1 MTFEP
6 KAFRDLCQQATTT
19 LTFDDVAE
27 NIQLAMSTV
36 ESASDLAPF
45 IRERLLQQARSSL
58 DLLEQR
64 RTDPNQLL
72 GAINSFLAGGPNA
85 DDIAALEMWFIKVA
99 YKPDAAVTQEL
110 LDKARD
116 LWRSDPAFNS
126 DERLKDVQK
135 RLKDVERF
143 ARTSVDLDTTL
154 SSALGLERLLRSFPI
169 DPSATTGLIDRLATA
184 REMANTRRRI
194 PVEQLVTDAFSVYEQ
209 TIARPDGTRLDQDAS
224 RELQLNLFGVRRV
237 LERSELSEDVTS
249 ALVDRLESIEDRF
262 DKVRFLSS
270 STLFKTRYEPRLNRF
285 RDEVDHVVW
294 FHEAVESLKALQ
306 EESKKG
312 RTRGVDRLEQYH
324 QQRVA
329 DTATELKGL
338 LNARYNNPEAL
349 QREIRLASELI
360 TALDGRA
367 VLTRYAVSRAQ
378 NHVKACTTWARNTA
392 PDQLDTLAG
401 LKDRC
406 NVLWNSIPARYQ
418 AYVTSFSNSL
428 NAFTDALGSCDNFR
442 SAFEELQQLKHSI
455 SDPESGL
462 QVTDRER
469 LEQRLKAVQRDF
481 FTKLGDMGEI
491 ERNLAL
497 VDQQIV
503 RAARNIRRYADFD
516 AIEAQAKEIGFRVGK
531 GRFDPATRQGL
542 IARVRTLYGRVAGLK
557 RKRDAYL
564 AERAASRDALF
575 AELNELVV
583 ECQSVAQTHPGD
595 HASWAL
601 LLDADRQLREATIL
615 AKEQHDSLRRG
626 LEVAFSRI
634 KEERAKFARE
644 ASLLYAQF
652 LDAIQNIQQ
661 PLERSSPKPSR
672 EDAFEAIEAVKPLRA
687 RLRSEPKLLRAH
699 REELFGALRVVSD
712 AISEILDRA
721 SEEMQR
727 NFVQFT
733 RRLDALREE
742 IRSIQQSNELQRAI
756 DNHKALYADLRSKE
770 LSLEGRSECR
780 SALEALWDDITAK
793 RQEFGRSRFDPERV
807 DATLIRLENQGYF
820 VWMSGVPNVR

>member
-27 NIQLAMSTV
+27 NIELAMSTV

-45 IRERLLQQARSSL
+45 MRERLLQQARSSL

-72 GAINSFLAGGPNA
+72 GAINSFLAGGTNA
-85 DDIAALEMWFIKVA
+85 DDIAALGMWFIKVA
-99 YKPDAAVTQEL
+99 YNPDAAVTQEL
-110 LDKARD
+110 LDKVRD
-116 LWRSDPAFNS
+116 LWRSDPTFNI
-126 DERLKDVQK
+126 DERLKDFQN
-135 RLKDVERF
+135 RLKNVERY
-143 ARTSVDLDTTL
+143 APTSLDLEETL
-154 SSALGLERLLRSFPI
+154 STALGLERLLRSFPLE
-169 DPSATTGLIDRLATA
+169 PSATSGLIDRLATA
-184 REMANTRRRI
+184 RELANTRRRI
-194 PVEQLVTDAFSVYEQ
+194 PIQQLIAEAFSAYEQ
-209 TIARPDGTRLDQDAS
+209 TIARPDGTRVDQEAS
-224 RELQLNLFGVRRV
+224 RVLHGNLKRVRPV
-237 LERSELSEDVTS
+237 LERAELSEDVKS
-249 ALVDRLESIEDRF
+249 ALVDRLESIEERF

-270 STLFKTRYEPRLNRF
+270 STLFIRRYEPRLNRF
-285 RDEVDHVVW
+285 RDEIDRVVW

-312 RTRGVDRLEQYH
+312 RTRGVDRLEQFH

-329 DTATELKGL
+329 DTVAELKGL

-349 QREIRLASELI
+349 QREIRLASEQI
-360 TALDGRA
+360 AALDGRV
-367 VLTRYAVSRAQ
+367 VLTRYAVTRAQ
-378 NHVKACTTWARNTA
+378 NLVNACTGWARNTA
-392 PDQLDTLAG
+392 PDQLDTLAR
-401 LKDRC
+401 LKERC
-406 NVLWNSIPARYQ
+406 NLLLNSIPARYQ

-428 NAFTDALGSCDNFR
+428 NAFTEALGSCDDYR
-442 SAFEELQQLKHSI
+442 STFEELQQLKHSI

-462 QVTDRER
+462 QPTDRER

-497 VDQQIV
+497 IDQKIA
-503 RAARNIRRYADFD
+503 RAFRNIRRYADFD
-516 AIEAQAKEIGFRVGK
+516 AIEAEAKEIGFRVGK
-531 GRFDPATRQGL
+531 GRFDASTRQGL

-575 AELNELVV
+575 AELNDLVV
-583 ECQSVAQTHPGD
+583 ECQSVAQTLPGD

-601 LLDADRQLREATIL
+601 LLDANQQLREATIL
-615 AKEQHDSLRRG
+615 AKEQHDILRRG

-644 ASLLYAQF
+644 ASLLYGQF
-652 LDAIQNIQQ
+652 LDAIQNILQ
-661 PLERSSPKPSR
+661 PLERTSPKPSR

-687 RLRSEPKLLRAH
+687 RLRSEPKLLRAQ

-742 IRSIQQSNELQRAI
+742 IRSVQQSNELQRVI
-756 DNHKALYADLRSKE
+756 DNHKALYADLRGKE
-770 LSLEGRSECR
+770 LSLEGRAECR
-780 SALEALWDDITAK
+780 SALEALWDDITGK

-807 DATLIRLENQGYF
+807 DATLVRLENQGYF
-820 VWMSGVPNVR
+820 VWMAGVPNVR